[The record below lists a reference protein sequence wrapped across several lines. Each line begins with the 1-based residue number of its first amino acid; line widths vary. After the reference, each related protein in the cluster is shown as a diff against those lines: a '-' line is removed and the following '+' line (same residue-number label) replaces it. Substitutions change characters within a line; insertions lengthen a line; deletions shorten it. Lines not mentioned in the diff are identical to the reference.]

1 MLYVDDWRK
10 CRITPACAGNRH
22 RARHIARS
30 IRDHPR
36 VCGEQLFRTAKTPC
50 LPGSPPRVR
59 GTAVSSSPT
68 ITAARITPACA
79 GNSFH
84 QSHKRGAVQDHPR
97 VCGEQGP
104 AGKQVLRPAG
114 SPPRVRGTVRF
125 LQQRR
130 PFGRITPACAGNSF
144 LQHPPER
151 PSKDHPRVCGEQ
163 LGARDSTGKS
173 MGSPPRV
180 RGTVNFRLLQ
190 ATKIRITPACA
201 GNSCLPFWLNSLP

>member
-97 VCGEQGP
+97 VCGEQR
-104 AGKQVLRPAG
+104 ALALAARRALG
-114 SPPRVRGTVRF
+114 SPPRVRGTDRQVDGF
-125 LQQRR
+125 QTWS
-130 PFGRITPACAGNSF
+130 RITPACAGNRSS
-144 LQHPPER
+144 R
-151 PSKDHPRVCGEQ
+151 PLISSSRKDHPRVCGEQ
-163 LGARDSTGKS
+163 EFVRDCINPLS
-173 MGSPPRV
+173 GSPPRV
-180 RGTVNFRLLQ
+180 RGTAQFKNQ
-190 ATKIRITPACA
+190 WA
-201 GNSCLPFWLNSLP
+201 